1 MRLTTNKC
9 AKNDCNNSTR
19 AGFRFC
25 HVGDCR
31 RKNAF
36 ALYHS
41 HTTPK
46 VNDQNEEE

>member
-31 RKNAF
+31 RS
-36 ALYHS
+36 YTS
-41 HTTPK
+41 HITPK